1 MFAHKFDICTYV
13 FAAAAQILRIRRVHQ
28 KNITHTPC
36 GRVLIVCMGVA
47 GKIIAVRVHKKN
59 ALDFKWHL
67 KERNRPRVENDLL
80 IILSIKYLFSLFKYL
95 LN

>member
-1 MFAHKFDICTYV
+1 MQVASHTHTYIHAPLRPTSTHTHSRCADNGVFAHKFDICTYV

-47 GKIIAVRVHKKN
+47 GKIIAVRVHKKKRTR
-59 ALDFKWHL
+59 F
-67 KERNRPRVENDLL
+67 
-80 IILSIKYLFSLFKYL
+80 
-95 LN
+95 